1 MVATELE
8 TVVERVVVGWRGEPD
23 PQVGNGILV
32 DSRQAEALLVAEAD
46 AALGAKDGEIDI
58 LWCVALGLL
67 FDGFDGFGLRFSLR
81 DGDHHGLDGQHA
93 VFLGSRLRLVLL
105 WLDDGR
111 HVFLLGLRDGGIGIK
126 LLPGFA
132 QEIGISLV
140 DLVAEVFKVLLHR
153 LVEIVEVGVE
163 VAHEIIERLIGIV
176 LLRTFSLLD
185 FLLARHGGRV
195 ARPLLGYLLLALCL
209 LLQEVDILL
218 GELDG
223 GFLAVG
229 GALLSILR
237 RGGKGD
243 QGKCNQ

>member
-1 MVATELE
+1 M
-8 TVVERVVVGWRGEPD
+8 
-23 PQVGNGILV
+23 
-32 DSRQAEALLVAEAD
+32 
-46 AALGAKDGEIDI
+46 
-58 LWCVALGLL
+58 
-67 FDGFDGFGLRFSLR
+67 
-81 DGDHHGLDGQHA
+81 
-93 VFLGSRLRLVLL
+93 
-105 WLDDGR
+105 
-111 HVFLLGLRDGGIGIK
+111 RDGGIGIK

-243 QGKCNQ
+243 QGNCNQ

>member
-1 MVATELE
+1 M
-8 TVVERVVVGWRGEPD
+8 
-23 PQVGNGILV
+23 
-32 DSRQAEALLVAEAD
+32 
-46 AALGAKDGEIDI
+46 
-58 LWCVALGLL
+58 L

-195 ARPLLGYLLLALCL
+195 ARCL
-209 LLQEVDILL
+209 VEAQPQLNGIH
-218 GELDG
+218 
-223 GFLAVG
+223 VG
-229 GALLSILR
+229 GGGGIVELSLVVGYIHISLR
-237 RGGKGD
+237 LIVLNAVVAIGKHLGHCRQLHQSKGED
-243 QGKCNQ
+243 